1 MINNVPN
8 LEYSILGDKME
19 MYNINKE
26 DFIEEVKY
34 FDYYTLKK
42 NESLFEVAKNKNV
55 NPKLLAVLNGLDI
68 SDFLYKD
75 QLIMIPKNDYSYY
88 ITKEGDTLSIVS
100 KTFNTSQENIIKNN
114 QTLYLSEGQLVVN
127 KLY

>member
-1 MINNVPN
+1 
-8 LEYSILGDKME
+8 